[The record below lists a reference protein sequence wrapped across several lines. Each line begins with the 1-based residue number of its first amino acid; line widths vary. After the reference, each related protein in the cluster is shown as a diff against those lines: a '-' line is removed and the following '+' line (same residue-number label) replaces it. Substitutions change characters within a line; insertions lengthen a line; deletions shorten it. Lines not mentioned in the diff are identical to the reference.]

1 MQGGK
6 KQSSQAGCR
15 SVMSKTSW
23 NQANSSH
30 KGTEGRSGKFEK
42 ELSQSGLV
50 WASLNTCSWEP
61 CSRSLCPSPPLT
73 QGKGLE
79 SQLSTVDT
87 RKAGGQTCSSGRRQL
102 PVGSQL
108 IRTSEKPVIQPLLRM
123 KVMAYGPSVGNFLKH
138 MSEIMNL
145 VSCTMN

>member
-6 KQSSQAGCR
+6 KKQNSQVKQDVEAWWVR
-15 SVMSKTSW
+15 LHEIKQIAPTKA
-23 NQANSSH
+23 Q
-30 KGTEGRSGKFEK
+30 KEGLEILKK
-42 ELSQSGLV
+42 N

-79 SQLSTVDT
+79 RQLSTVDT
-87 RKAGGQTCSSGRRQL
+87 RKAAVQICSSGRRQL

-108 IRTSEKPVIQPLLRM
+108 ISTSEKPVIQPLLRM
-123 KVMAYGPSVGNFLKH
+123 KVMVYGPSVGNFLKH

-145 VSCTMN
+145 VSCTIN